1 MPIVI
6 VALALSL
13 CLEPINAVFAQGAAP
28 TDCQMDFSCFAEAS
42 KSCGPARVRLQ
53 VALPLT
59 GTELE
64 ITQLYEIRG
73 MEGDQCL
80 FRSQVERVAT
90 RLPEASAPREQ
101 LQRQRQVIA
110 AILSGIEWLDV
121 TCRFAPDE
129 LTAMLNRWV
138 TIPVILN
145 TELDRSEC
153 RAGP

>member
-1 MPIVI
+1 
-6 VALALSL
+6 
-13 CLEPINAVFAQGAAP
+13 
-28 TDCQMDFSCFAEAS
+28 MDFGCFAEAS
-42 KSCGPARVRLQ
+42 TNCSPARVRLQ

-90 RLPEASAPREQ
+90 RLDERSVPREQ
-101 LQRQRQVIA
+101 LQRQRQLIA
-110 AILSGIEWLDV
+110 AILTGIEWLDV
-121 TCRFAPDE
+121 TCRFEPDQ

-138 TIPVILN
+138 TIPVIVN
-145 TELDRSEC
+145 TELDRPEC
-153 RAGP
+153 TGGH